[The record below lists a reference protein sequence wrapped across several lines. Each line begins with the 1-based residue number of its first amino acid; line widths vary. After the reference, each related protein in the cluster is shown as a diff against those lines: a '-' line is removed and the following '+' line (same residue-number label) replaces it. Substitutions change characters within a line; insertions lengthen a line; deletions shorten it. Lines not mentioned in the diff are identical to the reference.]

1 MNPKR
6 EPTES
11 VIYPGEVTPNQARAF
26 GSADKY
32 YPAYLDLGPGRP
44 AAPLLFTADQLD
56 TARERAALNPED
68 VPPQAHTPTAV
79 DRAFREVLAFLLG
92 TLVGL
97 LVMFFSGSAEARGP
111 AGLLSDRYDAEI
123 QKAAKLYLP
132 GWRWE
137 WWKAQLYQE
146 SRLDPSAVS
155 PVGARG
161 LAQFMP
167 GTWRDEAGRLGFAHL
182 SPHAAEPSI
191 LAGAAYMAR
200 LRTQWRSERP
210 ESDRRE
216 LAQASYNAGLGNIL
230 RAQQRCNGARHWPD
244 IQRCLPLVT
253 GEANAH
259 ETRTYVERIARW
271 YGVLVVSS

>member
-6 EPTES
+6 EPCAS
-11 VIYPGEVTPNQARAF
+11 IIYPGEATPNAARGF
-26 GSADKY
+26 GEGLAY
-32 YPAYLDLGPGRP
+32 YPAYLSTGPGRK
-44 AAPLLFTADQLD
+44 AVPLLFTAEQLD
-56 TARERAALNPED
+56 VARERAVEQPED
-68 VPPQAHTPTAV
+68 VPPQASDASVTGRAV
-79 DRAFREVLAFLLG
+79 REVVAFGLGLVVAFLLLTFG
-92 TLVGL
+92 AI
-97 LVMFFSGSAEARGP
+97 AEARGP

-167 GTWRDEAGRLGFAHL
+167 GTWRDEAGRLGFGHL

-200 LRTQWRSERP
+200 LRAQWRAERP

-230 RAQQRCNGARHWPD
+230 RAQQLCNGARHWPE
-244 IQRCLPLVT
+244 IQRCLPQVT
-253 GEANAH
+253 GERNAH

-271 YGVLVVSS
+271 YGFLVVSA

>member
-1 MNPKR
+1 M
-6 EPTES
+6 T
-11 VIYPGEVTPNQARAF
+11 TRALVLLLTLTLA
-26 GSADKY
+26 S
-32 YPAYLDLGPGRP
+32 PAWG
-44 AAPLLFTADQLD
+44 
-56 TARERAALNPED
+56 
-68 VPPQAHTPTAV
+68 
-79 DRAFREVLAFLLG
+79 
-92 TLVGL
+92 
-97 LVMFFSGSAEARGP
+97 ARG
-111 AGLLSDRYDAEI
+111 LFSDRYDAEI

-146 SRLDPSAVS
+146 SRLDPAAVS

-167 GTWRDEAGRLGFAHL
+167 GTWREEAGRLGFGHL
-182 SPHAAEPSI
+182 SPHTAEPSI

-230 RAQQRCNGARHWPD
+230 AAQRRCNGARHWAE
-244 IQRCLPLVT
+244 IQGCLPQVT
-253 GEANAH
+253 GERNAH
-259 ETRTYVERIARW
+259 ETRTYTQRIAQW
-271 YGVLVVSS
+271 YGLLVVRG

>member
-6 EPTES
+6 EPTAS
-11 VIYPGEVTPNQARAF
+11 VIYPTEVTPNDARAF
-26 GSADKY
+26 GSGERY
-32 YPAYLDLGPGRP
+32 YPAYMSSGPNRR
-44 AAPLLFTADQLD
+44 AVPLLFTANQLEV
-56 TARERAALNPED
+56 AAERATRNPED
-68 VPPQAHTPTAV
+68 VPPQAHTLGERERAV
-79 DRAFREVLAFLLG
+79 REVVAFGLGILLAI
-92 TLVGL
+92 
-97 LVMFFSGSAEARGP
+97 LVMAFSGAAEARAP
-111 AGLLSDRYDAEI
+111 KGLLSDRYDAEI
-123 QKAAKLYLP
+123 QKAARLYLP

-155 PVGARG
+155 PAGARG

-167 GTWRDEAGRLGFAHL
+167 GTWRDEAGRLGFGHL

-200 LRTQWRSERP
+200 LRAQWRSERP

-230 RAQQRCNGARHWPD
+230 RAQQRCQGARHWPE
-244 IQRCLPLVT
+244 IQRCLPQVT
-253 GEANAH
+253 GERNAH